1 MLKSLRVAI
10 GILSLMMLLTGGFGC
25 SRPSATTTTS
35 NTQTTTALTTPPVS
49 TSYPPTTTIPVTTTS
64 TPPTTSMTT
73 MPTTTTPPTTTTKPP
88 PTTSVTPP
96 PTTTGSTVIV
106 SGYTFSPD
114 PILVR
119 VGTRVVWKNLDAAD
133 HTVTSV
139 SPGIFDNP
147 LPSLGETSITFTV
160 PGKYDYICTIHPY
173 MTGSVIVS

>member
-1 MLKSLRVAI
+1 V
-10 GILSLMMLLTGGFGC
+10 
-25 SRPSATTTTS
+25 TTI
-35 NTQTTTALTTPPVS
+35 
-49 TSYPPTTTIPVTTTS
+49 PTTTP
-64 TPPTTSMTT
+64 
-73 MPTTTTPPTTTTKPP
+73 PPTTTTKPP